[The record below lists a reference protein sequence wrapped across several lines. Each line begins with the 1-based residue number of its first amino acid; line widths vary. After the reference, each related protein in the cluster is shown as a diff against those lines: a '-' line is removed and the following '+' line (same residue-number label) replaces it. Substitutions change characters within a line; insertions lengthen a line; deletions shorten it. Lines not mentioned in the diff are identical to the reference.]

1 MQAGGLDLLTLD
13 SLYDEANR
21 RASQPSSYNPWDAT
35 PAAAAPMLT
44 MASAMHDPFYAS
56 NGYAAPHGV
65 QMAAMAQQ
73 QQAFMLQQQMMTTMA
88 PAPVPVVQQHPMQ
101 MQMQQN
107 PANPF
112 GNPFAAAAAA
122 GAHPYGAAAGMPLH
136 AGPGNVY
143 TGLI

>member
-1 MQAGGLDLLTLD
+1 VQAGGLDLLTLD

-21 RASQPSSYNPWDAT
+21 RASQPASYNPWEAT
-35 PAAAAPMLT
+35 PAAPAPMMT
-44 MASAMHDPFYAS
+44 MAPVMHDPFYAS

-73 QQAFMLQQQMMTTMA
+73 QQAFMLQQQQMMTMA
-88 PAPVPVVQQHPMQ
+88 PAQPVVHHP

-112 GNPFAAAAAA
+112 GNPF
-122 GAHPYGAAAGMPLH
+122 AAAGMPLH

>member
-1 MQAGGLDLLTLD
+1 MLTLD

-21 RASQPSSYNPWDAT
+21 RASQPAASYNPWDAT
-35 PAAAAPMLT
+35 PAVAAPMLT
-44 MASAMHDPFYAS
+44 MAPAMHDPFYAS

-73 QQAFMLQQQMMTTMA
+73 QQAFMLQQQQMMMTMAA
-88 PAPVPVVQQHPMQ
+88 PAPVVQHP

-112 GNPFAAAAAA
+112 GNPFAAA
-122 GAHPYGAAAGMPLH
+122 GAHPYGAAGMPLH

>member
-1 MQAGGLDLLTLD
+1 MLTLD
-13 SLYDEANR
+13 SLYDDANR
-21 RASQPSSYNPWDAT
+21 RASQPAASYNPWDAT
-35 PAAAAPMLT
+35 PAAPAPMLQT
-44 MASAMHDPFYAS
+44 MAPAMHDPFYAS
-56 NGYAAPHGV
+56 GGYAAPHAV

-88 PAPVPVVQQHPMQ
+88 AAPVAHP

-112 GNPFAAAAAA
+112 GNPFAAA
-122 GAHPYGAAAGMPLH
+122 GAHPYGAAGVPLH
-136 AGPGNVY
+136 AGNAY